1 VADSTGV
8 AVAAAS
14 EVEVESEEEVVVVV
28 RRSQGASITRLR
40 SAIQAS
46 LSKRRHQ
53 AVDCSVP
60 WYLRWSPLRAAI
72 IAVCF
77 FASRLMKTRFVI
89 ALIAG
94 SLIATG
100 LYGQDPKPLTVR
112 ETVDSLV
119 AKNTEAKGGAEA
131 LRSVQT
137 LRLQGKMIVN
147 QGRLQLVY
155 LQYKKRPG
163 ETRAEFSL
171 QGMTQVVAFDGTQ
184 GWKIS
189 PFGGR
194 KDPEKMSADDTKSLM
209 EDAEIE
215 GPLVDWKAKGSTVEY
230 LGTEDVDGTAA
241 HKLKV
246 VRKNG
251 DVNFV
256 YLDPDHFLEIRIVSQ
271 RIEQGAQIE
280 VETDLGDYEKIGGVF
295 IPFSIEAGDKGS
307 QDKQKIVL
315 EKGEA
320 NVPVDEALFKF
331 PTTPSK

>member
-1 VADSTGV
+1 
-8 AVAAAS
+8 
-14 EVEVESEEEVVVVV
+14 
-28 RRSQGASITRLR
+28 
-40 SAIQAS
+40 
-46 LSKRRHQ
+46 
-53 AVDCSVP
+53 
-60 WYLRWSPLRAAI
+60 
-72 IAVCF
+72 
-77 FASRLMKTRFVI
+77 MKTRFASALAAG
-89 ALIAG
+89 ALITA
-94 SLIATG
+94 AC
-100 LYGQDPKPLTVR
+100 YGQDPKPLAVR

-131 LRSVQT
+131 LNSVKT

-155 LQYKKRPG
+155 VQYKKRPG
-163 ETRAEFSL
+163 EVRSEISL
-171 QGMTQVVAFDGTQ
+171 QSMTAVQAFDGTQ

-215 GPLVDWKAKGSTVEY
+215 GPLIDWKAKGSTVEY
-230 LGTEDVDGTAA
+230 LGTEDVDGTPA

-246 VRKNG
+246 TRKNG

-271 RIEQGAQIE
+271 RTEQGAQIE
-280 VETDLGDYEKIGGVF
+280 IETDMGDYEKIGGVF
-295 IPFSIEAGDKGS
+295 IPFSIEAGEKGT
-307 QDKQKIVL
+307 QDRQKIVL

-320 NVPVDEALFKF
+320 NVPVDETLFKF